1 MANKLK
7 QVAVEVRHNF
17 RTTLNGVVKK
27 LHPGVIEDPS
37 PELVAMAKKDGGKNL
52 RLIEPESEVVK

>member
-17 RTTLNGVVKK
+17 RATVGNVVQK

-37 PELVAMAKKDGGKNL
+37 PELVALARKDGGKNL
-52 RLIEPESEVVK
+52 RLIEPESEASK